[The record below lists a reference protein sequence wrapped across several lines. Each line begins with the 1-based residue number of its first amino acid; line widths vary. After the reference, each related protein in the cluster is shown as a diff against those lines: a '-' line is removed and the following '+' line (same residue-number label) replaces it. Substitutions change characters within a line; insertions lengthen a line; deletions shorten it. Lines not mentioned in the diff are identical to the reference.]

1 MRIRFPTSSPRDLA
15 GPFFDEQ
22 AGNDQSPFV
31 WGSVSVCVSLMS
43 HVLVLE
49 LYSLIC
55 SLVTSSRIGKA
66 GVRMLYITAAILYQY
81 WSWDSWKVF
90 SVFSQFSIGT
100 DGALWQG
107 WVLGIA
113 YEEVCFPQNPTDGQF
128 WCVMIAKIWKQQQ
141 FSSSAFLWSRYIIEN
156 KNDIRIEQADT
167 CPEVAQ
173 WRVLRRLPPFQWR
186 GSHKV
191 ATAIVWVAVSSSIG
205 SIHSSGIK
213 FYWLNPLFQ

>member
-156 KNDIRIEQADT
+156 QNDIRIEQADT

-173 WRVLRRLPPFQWR
+173 WRV
-186 GSHKV
+186 
-191 ATAIVWVAVSSSIG
+191 
-205 SIHSSGIK
+205 
-213 FYWLNPLFQ
+213 